1 MTFFKFETLLST
13 QVHLQEYIKKN
24 TYSKPICFITTNQT
38 CGKGSRDNQWIGK
51 DGNLFF
57 SFVLK
62 SSLLPQDLPYQSTS
76 IYFSYILKDILVKY
90 GSKVCFKWP
99 NDFYIQ
105 DKKIG
110 GTITKINNDLI
121 YCGIGLNLFFV
132 SNEFGY
138 LDIDIDINEML
149 NHYFQVLEKY
159 SSWKQIISKFE
170 IEFYQQNGFKTNNI
184 LLNNTV
190 LQSDGSLLINGKKV
204 FSLR

>member
-1 MTFFKFETLLST
+1 MNKIYLDKVNST
-13 QVHLQEYIKKN
+13 HLYLKNYIREN
-24 TYSKPICFITTNQT
+24 GYAQPTAIITQNQT
-38 CGKGSRDNQWIGK
+38 NGIGSRDNQWIGK

-57 SFVLK
+57 SFVLNT
-62 SSLLPQDLPYQSTS
+62 SLLPQDLPYQSTS

-110 GTITKINNDLI
+110 GTITKVNSNLI

-138 LDIDIDINEML
+138 LDIDIEIDEML
-149 NHYFQVLEKY
+149 NQYFQVLEQY
-159 SSWKQIISKFE
+159 PSWKQIISKFE
-170 IEFYQQNGFKTNNI
+170 IEFDQQNGFRTNKI